1 MNLASHLPI
10 DADDYGQHTAPD
22 TVRVERLLPGPI
34 DRVWDHL
41 VQPELRATWIAGG
54 TIEPRVGGRVEL
66 VFRHATLTRD
76 DDPPPPKY
84 AAMRDEAR
92 MQGTVTAWEPPHR
105 LAYTWGEDGGGA
117 SHVLFELAEEAGRV
131 RLVVTHTRLGERGML
146 LSVSAGWHAHLD
158 ILRDRLEGREPSG
171 FWRRHTALEAE
182 YAQRLPE

>member
-1 MNLASHLPI
+1 MNLAPQPP
-10 DADDYGQHTAPD
+10 AAAEYGVHPAPA

-34 DRVWDHL
+34 TRVWDYL

-54 TIEPRVGGRVEL
+54 AIEPRVGGRVEL
-66 VFRHATLTRD
+66 VFHHATLTRD

-84 AAMRDEAR
+84 AAMREEAR
-92 MQGTVTAWEPPHR
+92 TTGTVTAWEPPHR
-105 LAYTWGEDGGGA
+105 LAYTWGEDAGGD

-131 RLVVTHTRLGERGML
+131 RLVVTHTRLSDRELL

-158 ILRDRLEGREPSG
+158 ILRDRLEGVEPAG

-182 YAQRLPE
+182 YARRLPE

>member
-1 MNLASHLPI
+1 MNEFSPLQADAS
-10 DADDYGQHTAPD
+10 DYGIHTAPE

-34 DRVWDHL
+34 TRVWDYL
-41 VQPELRATWIAGG
+41 VTPDLRATWIAGG

-66 VFRHATLTRD
+66 VFHHATLTRD

-84 AAMRDEAR
+84 AAMREEAR
-92 MQGTVTAWEPPHR
+92 MTGTVTAWAPPQR

-117 SHVLFELAEEAGRV
+117 SHVLFELEPEGDRV
-131 RLVVTHTRLGERGML
+131 RLVVTHTRLGDHELL

-158 ILRDRLEGREPSG
+158 ILRDRLEGREPQG

-182 YAQRLPE
+182 YARRLA